1 MIRYL
6 LIAVLVLLPASF
18 AAMPSQAQ
26 LSAVQAA
33 AAAQKPA
40 EPPPAPDAA
49 QAKELIQT
57 LNDPAAREKLVQQL
71 TLLTQQQ
78 AAQKQEEVQP
88 IGSRVLKFLSAQV
101 AEAGEEFG
109 ALGHSFKG
117 LPAAERWFQRQ
128 LGNPIARAHWGELAT
143 SLATVLAGGAAAF
156 LLAFLAIRRPRRS
169 LERRRTNNAATKLM
183 FGIVRLILRLI
194 PIGLFGVVSYSLLS
208 MLDPPAVVSL
218 ATLTIVNAAMLV
230 LGVIAISRF
239 LLAPR
244 TPSLRLIPFGDRP
257 ARFLHRWICR
267 IGAILAFGFFGISA
281 LVVLGL
287 PKVAAH
293 AALKLVGLSILII
306 LVSLVIVDRKEVA
319 RWIRGDRDTAGT
331 KGAAVFW
338 SVRERLAEVWH
349 LLAVAYL
356 VATFAVWA
364 FDVRGGFDFI
374 LRATLISIAVIAAAR
389 LSILAV
395 EHAVTRGAGLTQAP
409 DTRFPRLRER
419 AEIYLPVVRASTSV
433 IVWLTAI
440 LALVDIWGIDAVG
453 WFAGPDGRSLLG
465 KIFSIGFVVVSA
477 VIAWEFVSAI
487 IETYLL
493 GAVRDGNPVQ
503 RSQRVRTLLP
513 LLRNAFLI
521 FLIVVVLLIVLS
533 EIGLNIAPLLAGAGV
548 VGLAIGFG
556 AQTLVKDVITGV
568 FILFEN
574 TIAVGDVVDLGG
586 GHSGLVEHFS
596 IRTIKLRDSAGGVHT
611 VPFSNV
617 TSVNNMTKDFAY
629 YVFNIKV
636 DYAIDSD
643 RVVEAATQLG
653 AELRQDKAFGDL
665 ILAPLE
671 IVGLDSFA
679 ADAAILQARFKT
691 KPIQQW
697 AVGREFNRRMKKRFA
712 ELGIPLSFPQS
723 VVVTPGGTPAGAA
736 PDAAVSALSQSDV
749 QETPQPPRRK
759 VKQQVN
765 REN

>member
-6 LIAVLVLLPASF
+6 LIAALVLLPAIF
-18 AAMPSQAQ
+18 AAGPSQAQ
-26 LSAVQAA
+26 SAAVQAEV
-33 AAAQKPA
+33 AAQKPA
-40 EPPPAPDAA
+40 TPPPPDAA

-57 LNDPAAREKLVQQL
+57 LNDPVAREKLVRQL

-78 AAQKQEEVQP
+78 AAQKPEEVEP

-101 AEAGEEFG
+101 AEAGDEFG
-109 ALGHSFKG
+109 ALGHSFRG
-117 LPAAERWFQRQ
+117 LPAAERWFRRQ
-128 LGNPIARAHWGELAT
+128 LANPTARAHWGELTT
-143 SLATVLAGGAAAF
+143 SLATVLAAGAAAF
-156 LLAFLAIRRPRRS
+156 VIAYLAVRRPRRS
-169 LERRRTNNAATKLM
+169 LERRRTANAAAKLM
-183 FGIVRLILRLI
+183 FGVLRLILRLI
-194 PIGLFGVVSYSLLS
+194 PIGLAGVVSYSLLS
-208 MLDPPAVVSL
+208 MIGPPAVVSL
-218 ATLTIVNAAMLV
+218 ATLTIVNATMLV
-230 LGVIAISRF
+230 LGVVAVSRF
-239 LLAPR
+239 LLSPR
-244 TPSLRLIPFGDRP
+244 TPSLRLIPFGDKP
-257 ARFLHRWICR
+257 ARFLHRWICW
-267 IGAILAFGFFGISA
+267 IGAIVAFGFFGISA
-281 LVVLGL
+281 LVLLGL

-319 RWIRGDRDTAGT
+319 RWIRGDRNAAKSRG
-331 KGAAVFW
+331 GAAFW
-338 SVRERLAEVWH
+338 SIRERLADVWH

-364 FDVRGGFDFI
+364 FDVQGGFDFI
-374 LRATLISIAVIAAAR
+374 LHSTVISILIVAAAR
-389 LSILAV
+389 LSILVV
-395 EHAVTRGAGLTQAP
+395 EHAVTRGTSMTHAP
-409 DTRFPRLRER
+409 DTRFPRLGER
-419 AEIYLPVVRASTSV
+419 AEIYLPIVRASTSV
-433 IVWLTAI
+433 IVWLIAI
-440 LALVDIWGIDAVG
+440 LALVDIWGVDAVG
-453 WFAGPDGRSLLG
+453 WFTGPDGRSLLG
-465 KIFSIGFVVVSA
+465 KIFSIAFVVVSA

-487 IETYLL
+487 IETYLV

-636 DYAIDSD
+636 DYAVDSD
-643 RVVEAATQLG
+643 TVVEAVTQLG
-653 AELRQDKAFGDL
+653 AELQKDTAFGDL

-671 IVGLDSFA
+671 IIGLDSFGP
-679 ADAAILQARFKT
+679 DAAVLQARFKT
-691 KPIQQW
+691 KPINQW

-712 ELGIPLSFPQS
+712 ELGIPLTFPRS
-723 VVVTPGGTPAGAA
+723 MIVMPGGGAVA
-736 PDAAVSALSQSDV
+736 SEDSTVSAERQD
-749 QETPQPPRRK
+749 EGEEAPQAPRRK
-759 VKQQVN
+759 VKQ
-765 REN
+765 

>member
-6 LIAVLVLLPASF
+6 LIAVLILLPAAF
-18 AAMPSQAQ
+18 TGMPSQAQ
-26 LSAVQAA
+26 LAAPQAA
-33 AAAQKPA
+33 AIPATTTTEKPPLPTDPAQVKA
-40 EPPPAPDAA
+40 
-49 QAKELIQT
+49 LIQT
-57 LNDPAAREKLVQQL
+57 LNDPAAREKLIQQL

-78 AAQKQEEVQP
+78 AAQKTEVAEP
-88 IGSRVLKFLSAQV
+88 IGSRILHFLSGQV

-117 LPAAERWFQRQ
+117 LPAAERWFERQ
-128 LGNPIARAHWGELAT
+128 LADPIKRAHWAELAT
-143 SLATVLAGGAAAF
+143 SLAAVLAAGAAAF
-156 LLAFLAIRRPRRS
+156 VLAYAAIRGPRRS
-169 LERRRTNNAATKLM
+169 LERRRADGIASKLI
-183 FGIVRLILRLI
+183 FGALRLILRLI
-194 PIGLFGVVSYSLLS
+194 PIGLFGFVCYSVLS
-208 MLDPPAVVSL
+208 MIGPPAVVSL
-218 ATLTIVNAAMLV
+218 AALTIVNAGMLV

-239 LLAPR
+239 LLSPR
-244 TPSLRLIPFGDRP
+244 TPSLRLIPFSDKP
-257 ARFLHRWICR
+257 ARFLHRWICW
-267 IGAILAFGFFGISA
+267 IGAIVAFGCFGVSA

-293 AALKLVGLSILII
+293 AALKLVGFSILII
-306 LVSLVIVDRKEVA
+306 LVSLVIADRKEVA
-319 RWIRGDRDTAGT
+319 RWIRGNRDAAGAR
-331 KGAAVFW
+331 GGAVFW

-364 FDVRGGFDFI
+364 FDVKGGFDFI
-374 LRATLISIAVIAAAR
+374 LNGSLISILVIAAAR
-389 LSILAV
+389 ISILAV
-395 EHAVTRGAGLTQAP
+395 EHAVTRSRSVTQAP
-409 DTRFPRLRER
+409 DTRFPRLHER
-419 AEIYLPVVRASTSV
+419 VDTYLPIVRASTSV
-433 IVWLTAI
+433 IVWTVAI
-440 LALVDIWGIDAVG
+440 LALVDVWGVDAVG
-453 WFAGPDGRSLLG
+453 WFTGPDGRALLG
-465 KIFSIGFVVVSA
+465 KLFSIAFVVISA

-487 IETYLL
+487 IESYLV

-521 FLIVVVLLIVLS
+521 FLVVVVLLIVLS

-556 AQTLVKDVITGV
+556 AQTLVKDVITGI

-636 DYAIDSD
+636 DYAVDSD
-643 RVVEAATQLG
+643 TVVEAVTQLG
-653 AELRQDKAFGDL
+653 AELQNDKAFGDL

-671 IVGLDSFA
+671 IVGLDSFGP
-679 ADAAILQARFKT
+679 DAAILQARFKT
-691 KPIQQW
+691 MPIKQW

-712 ELGIPLSFPQS
+712 ELGIPLSFPQNM
-723 VVVTPGGTPAGAA
+723 VVTPGAA
-736 PDAAVSALSQSDV
+736 SEDQIPETATMADQSTAKVS
-749 QETPQPPRRK
+749 RRQ
-759 VKQQVN
+759 VKQ
-765 REN
+765 

>member
-6 LIAVLVLLPASF
+6 LIAALVLLPASF
-18 AAMPSQAQ
+18 AAAPSQAQ

-40 EPPPAPDAA
+40 TPPPPDAA

-57 LNDPAAREKLVQQL
+57 LNDPVAREKLVQQL

-78 AAQKQEEVQP
+78 AAQKQDEVEP
-88 IGSRVLKFLSAQV
+88 IGSRILKFLSAQV
-101 AEAGEEFG
+101 DEAGDEFG
-109 ALGHSFKG
+109 ALGHSFRG
-117 LPAAERWFQRQ
+117 LPAAERWFTRQ
-128 LGNPIARAHWGELAT
+128 LSNPTARAHWAELGT
-143 SLATVLAGGAAAF
+143 SLATVLAAGAAAF
-156 LLAFLAIRRPRRS
+156 LVAYLAIRTARRS
-169 LERRRTNNAATKLM
+169 LERRRTANAAAKLI
-183 FGIVRLILRLI
+183 FGVLRLILRLI

-208 MLDPPAVVSL
+208 MIGPPAVVSL

-230 LGVIAISRF
+230 LGVIAVSRF

-244 TPSLRLIPFGDRP
+244 TPALRLIPFGDRP
-257 ARFLHRWICR
+257 ARFLHRWICW

-306 LVSLVIVDRKEVA
+306 LVSLVIADRKDVA
-319 RWIRGDRDTAGT
+319 RWIRGDRDAVGARG
-331 KGAAVFW
+331 GAAFW

-364 FDVRGGFDFI
+364 FDVQGGFDFI
-374 LRATLISIAVIAAAR
+374 LHATLISIAVIAAAR

-395 EHAVTRGAGLTQAP
+395 EHAVTRGSSLAQVP

-419 AEIYLPVVRASTSV
+419 AEIYLPIVRASTSI
-433 IVWLTAI
+433 IVWLIAI

-453 WFAGPDGRSLLG
+453 WFTGPDGRSLLG
-465 KIFSIGFVVVSA
+465 KILSIGFVVVSA

-487 IETYLL
+487 IETYLV

-636 DYAIDSD
+636 DYALDSD
-643 RVVEAATQLG
+643 RVVAAATQLG
-653 AELRQDKAFGDL
+653 AELQKDEAFGDL

-671 IVGLDSFA
+671 IIGVDSFGP
-679 ADAAILQARFKT
+679 DAAVLQARFKT
-691 KPIQQW
+691 KPIKQW
-697 AVGREFNRRMKKRFA
+697 VVGREFNRRMKKRFT
-712 ELGIPLSFPQS
+712 ELGIPLTFPQS
-723 VVVTPGGTPAGAA
+723 MVVTPAGGAA
-736 PDAAVSALSQSDV
+736 ASTDSTVSAEPRAEREKTS
-749 QETPQPPRRK
+749 QPPRRK
-759 VKQQVN
+759 VKQ
-765 REN
+765 

>member
-6 LIAVLVLLPASF
+6 LIAALVLLPASF
-18 AAMPSQAQ
+18 AAGPSQAQ
-26 LSAVQAA
+26 SAAVQAEV
-33 AAAQKPA
+33 AAQKPA
-40 EPPPAPDAA
+40 TPPPPDAA

-57 LNDPAAREKLVQQL
+57 LNDPVAREKLVRQL

-78 AAQKQEEVQP
+78 AAQKPEEVEP

-109 ALGHSFKG
+109 ALGHSFRG
-117 LPAAERWFQRQ
+117 LPAAERWFTRQ
-128 LGNPIARAHWGELAT
+128 LANPTARAHWGELTT
-143 SLATVLAGGAAAF
+143 SLATVLAAGAAAF
-156 LLAFLAIRRPRRS
+156 VVAYLVVRRPRRS
-169 LERRRTNNAATKLM
+169 LERRRTVNAATRLI
-183 FGIVRLILRLI
+183 FGVLRLILRLI
-194 PIGLFGVVSYSLLS
+194 PIGLAGVVSYSLLS
-208 MLDPPAVVSL
+208 MIGPPAVVSL
-218 ATLTIVNAAMLV
+218 ATLTIVNASMLV
-230 LGVIAISRF
+230 LGVIAVSRF

-244 TPSLRLIPFGDRP
+244 TPSLRLIPFGDKP
-257 ARFLHRWICR
+257 ARFLHRWICW
-267 IGAILAFGFFGISA
+267 IGAIVAFGFFGISA
-281 LVVLGL
+281 LVLLGL

-319 RWIRGDRDTAGT
+319 RWIRGDRDAAKSKG
-331 KGAAVFW
+331 GAAFW
-338 SVRERLAEVWH
+338 SIRERLADVWH

-364 FDVRGGFDFI
+364 FDVQGGFDFI
-374 LRATLISIAVIAAAR
+374 LHSTVISILIVAAAR

-395 EHAVTRGAGLTQAP
+395 EHAVTRGTSMTHAP
-409 DTRFPRLRER
+409 DMRFPRLSER
-419 AEIYLPVVRASTSV
+419 AEIYLPIVRASTSV
-433 IVWLTAI
+433 IVWLIAI
-440 LALVDIWGIDAVG
+440 LALVDIWGVDAVG
-453 WFAGPDGRSLLG
+453 WFTGPDGRSLLG
-465 KIFSIGFVVVSA
+465 KIFSIAFVVVSA
-477 VIAWEFVSAI
+477 AIAWEFVSAI
-487 IETYLL
+487 IETYLV

-636 DYAIDSD
+636 AYAVDSD
-643 RVVEAATQLG
+643 TVVEAVTQLG
-653 AELRQDKAFGDL
+653 AELQKDTAFGDL

-671 IVGLDSFA
+671 IIGLDSFGP
-679 ADAAILQARFKT
+679 DAAILQARFKT
-691 KPIQQW
+691 KPINQW
-697 AVGREFNRRMKKRFA
+697 TVGREFNRRMKKRFV
-712 ELGIPLSFPQS
+712 ELGIPLTFPRS
-723 VVVTPGGTPAGAA
+723 MIVTPGGGPVA
-736 PDAAVSALSQSDV
+736 PEDSAVSTERQDEGEEAL
-749 QETPQPPRRK
+749 PAPRRK
-759 VKQQVN
+759 VKQ
-765 REN
+765 

>member
-1 MIRYL
+1 
-6 LIAVLVLLPASF
+6 
-18 AAMPSQAQ
+18 MPS
-26 LSAVQAA
+26 SAA
-33 AAAQKPA
+33 ASRCR
-40 EPPPAPDAA
+40 PPPTTRSAPPPTDPA
-49 QAKELIQT
+49 QVKELIQT
-57 LNDPAAREKLVQQL
+57 LNDPAAREKLIQQL

-78 AAQKQEEVQP
+78 AAQKTEVAEP
-88 IGSRVLKFLSAQV
+88 VGSRILHFLSGQV

-117 LPAAERWFQRQ
+117 LPAAERWFERQ
-128 LGNPIARAHWGELAT
+128 LADPVKRARWAELAT
-143 SLATVLAGGAAAF
+143 SLATVLVAGAAAF
-156 LLAFLAIRRPRRS
+156 AVAFLAIRGPRRS
-169 LERRRTNNAATKLM
+169 LERRRPTGVVSRLV
-183 FGIVRLILRLI
+183 FGILRLVLRLI
-194 PIGLFGVVSYSLLS
+194 PIGLFGFVGYSLLS
-208 MLDPPAVVSL
+208 MIGPPAVVSL
-218 ATLTIVNAAMLV
+218 AALTIVNAGMLV

-244 TPSLRLIPFGDRP
+244 IPGLRLIPFSDKP
-257 ARFLHRWICR
+257 ARFLHRWICW
-267 IGAILAFGFFGISA
+267 IGAIVAFGCFGVSA

-293 AALKLVGLSILII
+293 AALKLVGLSVVVI
-306 LVSLVIVDRKEVA
+306 LVGLVIADRKEVA
-319 RWIRGDRDTAGT
+319 RWIRGNRDAPGP
-331 KGAAVFW
+331 GARRGQGGAVFW

-349 LLAVAYL
+349 LLAAAYL

-364 FDVRGGFDFI
+364 FDVKGGFEFI
-374 LRATLISIAVIAAAR
+374 LHATLISILVIAAAR

-395 EHAVTRGAGLTQAP
+395 EHAVARSRSAAHVP

-419 AEIYLPVVRASTSV
+419 ADIYLPIVRASTSV
-433 IVWLTAI
+433 IVWLVAI
-440 LALVDIWGIDAVG
+440 VALVDIWGIDAVG
-453 WFAGPDGRSLLG
+453 WFTGPDGRALLG
-465 KIFSIGFVVVSA
+465 KLFSIAFVVVSA
-477 VIAWEFVSAI
+477 VIAWEFVSAV
-487 IETYLL
+487 IETYLV
-493 GAVRDGNPVQ
+493 GAVVDGTPVQ

-521 FLIVVVLLIVLS
+521 FLIVVVVLIVLS

-636 DYAIDSD
+636 DYAVDSD
-643 RVVEAATQLG
+643 KVVEAVTQLG
-653 AELRQDKAFGDL
+653 AELQKDKAFADL
-665 ILAPLE
+665 ILAPIE
-671 IVGLDSFA
+671 IIGVDSFGP
-679 ADAAILQARFKT
+679 DAAILQARFKT
-691 KPIQQW
+691 MPIKQW

-712 ELGIPLSFPQS
+712 ELGIPLSFPQNM
-723 VVVTPGGTPAGAA
+723 VMLPGGGTADEQIPGTATLADEA
-736 PDAAVSALSQSDV
+736 TAKVS
-749 QETPQPPRRK
+749 RRQ
-759 VKQQVN
+759 VKQ
-765 REN
+765 

>member
-6 LIAVLVLLPASF
+6 LIAALVLLPASF
-18 AAMPSQAQ
+18 AAGPSHAQ
-26 LSAVQAA
+26 PAA
-33 AAAQKPA
+33 AQALAAQKPA
-40 EPPPAPDAA
+40 TPPPPVTQAPDAA

-78 AAQKQEEVQP
+78 AAQKQEEVEP

-101 AEAGEEFG
+101 AEAGDEFG
-109 ALGHSFKG
+109 ALGHSFRG

-128 LGNPIARAHWGELAT
+128 LANPIARAHWGELAT
-143 SLATVLAGGAAAF
+143 SLATVLAAGAAAF
-156 LLAFLAIRRPRRS
+156 LAAYLAVRRPRRA
-169 LERRRTNNAATKLM
+169 LERRRTANAAARLM
-183 FGIVRLILRLI
+183 IGVLRLILRLI
-194 PIGLFGVVSYSLLS
+194 PIGLSGVVSYSLLS
-208 MLDPPAVVSL
+208 MIGPPAVVSL
-218 ATLTIVNAAMLV
+218 ATLTIVNASMLV
-230 LGVIAISRF
+230 LGVVAVSRF

-244 TPSLRLIPFGDRP
+244 TPSLRLIPFGDKP
-257 ARFLHRWICR
+257 ARFLHRWVCR
-267 IGAILAFGFFGISA
+267 IGAIVAFGCFGISA
-281 LVVLGL
+281 LVLLGL

-306 LVSLVIVDRKEVA
+306 LVSLVIADRKEVA
-319 RWIRGDRDTAGT
+319 RWIRGDRDAAGARG
-331 KGAAVFW
+331 GAAFR

-364 FDVRGGFDFI
+364 FDVQGGFDFI
-374 LRATLISIAVIAAAR
+374 AHATLISIAVIAAAR
-389 LSILAV
+389 LSMLAV
-395 EHAVTRGAGLTQAP
+395 EHAVTRGASLTHAP
-409 DTRFPRLRER
+409 DTRFPRLSER
-419 AEIYLPVVRASTSV
+419 AGIYLPIVRASTSV
-433 IVWLTAI
+433 VVWLVAI
-440 LALVDIWGIDAVG
+440 LALVDIWGVDAVG
-453 WFAGPDGRSLLG
+453 WFTGPDGRALLA
-465 KIFSIGFVVVSA
+465 KIFSIAFVVVSA
-477 VIAWEFVSAI
+477 LIAWEFVSAI
-487 IETYLL
+487 IETYLV
-493 GAVRDGNPVQ
+493 GAVRDGSPVQ

-636 DYAIDSD
+636 DYAVDSD
-643 RVVEAATQLG
+643 KVVEVVTQLG
-653 AELRQDKAFGDL
+653 QELQNDVAFCDL

-671 IVGLDSFA
+671 IIGLDSFGP
-679 ADAAILQARFKT
+679 DAAVLQARFKT
-691 KPIQQW
+691 KPIKQW

-712 ELGIPLSFPQS
+712 ELGIPLSFPQNMI
-723 VVVTPGGTPAGAA
+723 VTPGGGTVASG
-736 PDAAVSALSQSDV
+736 DSTVSAERQDEGE
-749 QETPQPPRRK
+749 ETPKAPRRQ
-759 VKQQVN
+759 VKQ
-765 REN
+765 